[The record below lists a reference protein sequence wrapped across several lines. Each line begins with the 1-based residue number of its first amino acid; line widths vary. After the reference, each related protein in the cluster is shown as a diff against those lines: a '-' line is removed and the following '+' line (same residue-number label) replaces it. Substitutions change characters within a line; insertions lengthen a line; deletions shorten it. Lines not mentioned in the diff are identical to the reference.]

1 MQSQN
6 ARLERKDEI
15 IKGKGDVA
23 ESRDEDPEATKEAPS
38 PRSGGLVR
46 WLFNPKQ
53 RRFILPATGLWILV
67 LDWLL
72 FSSNVLS
79 AWLATPAVMVLGFVL
94 GSGGAL
100 LAQRK
105 AANDSLWSAAIKA
118 LLAGIVVGLPWPIG
132 GTLVGGW
139 VLLTSGLADARKEMM
154 GR

>member
-1 MQSQN
+1 
-6 ARLERKDEI
+6 
-15 IKGKGDVA
+15 VA
-23 ESRDEDPEATKEAPS
+23 ESKDKDPKPKERAPTH
-38 PRSGGLVR
+38 RSGGLVR

-94 GSGGAL
+94 GSGGAF
-100 LAQRK
+100 LAQRR
-105 AANDSLWSAAIKA
+105 AANDTLWSATLKA
-118 LLAGIVVGLPWPIG
+118 LLVGIVVGLPWPIG

-139 VLLTSGLADARKEMM
+139 VLLNSGLADARKEIL

>member
-1 MQSQN
+1 M
-6 ARLERKDEI
+6 
-15 IKGKGDVA
+15 
-23 ESRDEDPEATKEAPS
+23 
-38 PRSGGLVR
+38 R

-53 RRFILPATGLWILV
+53 RRFLLPATGVWILV

-94 GSGGAL
+94 GSGGAF
-100 LAQRK
+100 LAQRR
-105 AANDSLWSAAIKA
+105 AANDALWSAVLKA

-139 VLLTSGLADARKEMM
+139 VLLTSGLADARKEIT
-154 GR
+154 GK

>member
-1 MQSQN
+1 MTDPKDQNSEMDEHASSQQS
-6 ARLERKDEI
+6 R
-15 IKGKGDVA
+15 
-23 ESRDEDPEATKEAPS
+23 
-38 PRSGGLVR
+38 GLLR
-46 WLFNPKQ
+46 WLFNPKR
-53 RRFILPATGLWILV
+53 RRFILPATGMWILV

-79 AWLATPAVMVLGFVL
+79 AWLATPAVVVLGFVL

-105 AANDSLWSAAIKA
+105 AANDALWSATLKA

-139 VLLTSGLADARKEMM
+139 VLLTSGLADARKEIM
-154 GR
+154 GK